1 MIKNLSLVLLLLCS
15 AAAYAAPKPFTAHY
29 TVRVG
34 NIVAGEI
41 RRSLSVTEQGQF
53 VFESETRSSG
63 LAALFVK
70 DHIIERSV
78 WRYDNQ
84 TPRPLHFQYQK
95 TGGKKER
102 NYALSFDWA
111 AGVVKDESSADPWQ
125 ARLDKGTQD
134 RLLYQ
139 LTLMYDLQSGRTEL
153 AYPLVDG
160 HKLRNYR
167 FQKVAEEI
175 LETPLGPLKTVKLS
189 RILESDEK
197 TVTLWCAP
205 SLDYLPVRIEQNEKD
220 GDRFSATIR
229 AVDGLGTAQVSQ
241 TDDAR

>member
-1 MIKNLSLVLLLLCS
+1 MIKNIFITLLFLCVVPVW
-15 AAAYAAPKPFTAHY
+15 AAPAPKPFTAYY
-29 TVRVG
+29 TVTVG
-34 NIVAGEI
+34 NINAGEI

-53 VFESETRSSG
+53 VFESETKSSG

-78 WRYDNQ
+78 WRYKNQ
-84 TPRPLHFQYQK
+84 RPQPLHFQYQK

-102 NYALSFDWA
+102 KYALSFDWNT
-111 AGVVKDESSADPWQ
+111 GVVKDESTADPWQ
-125 ARLDKGTQD
+125 APLDKGAQD

-139 LTLMYDLQSGRTEL
+139 LTLMYDLQNGRTEFE
-153 AYPLVDG
+153 YPLVDG
-160 HKLRNYR
+160 HKLKNYR
-167 FQKVAEEI
+167 FQKVAEEMI
-175 LETPLGPLKTVKLS
+175 ETPLGPLKTVKLS
-189 RILESDEK
+189 RILESDDK

-229 AVDGLGTAQVSQ
+229 AVEGLPTA
-241 TDDAR
+241 R

>member
-1 MIKNLSLVLLLLCS
+1 MIKNIFITALFLCG
-15 AAAYAAPKPFTAHY
+15 AQAYAAPAPKPFTAYY
-29 TVRVG
+29 TVSVG
-34 NIVAGEI
+34 NIAAGEI

-53 VFESETRSSG
+53 MYESETKSSG

-78 WRYDNQ
+78 WRFKNHAPQ
-84 TPRPLHFQYQK
+84 PLHFQYQK

-102 NYALSFDWA
+102 KYTLSFDWTQ
-111 AGVVKDESSADPWQ
+111 GVVKDESGADPWQ
-125 ARLDKGTQD
+125 ARLDKGAQD

-160 HKLRNYR
+160 RKLRNYR
-167 FQKVAEEI
+167 FQKVAEET

-220 GDRFSATIR
+220 GDRFSATLR
-229 AVDGLGTAQVSQ
+229 AVEGLPVK
-241 TDDAR
+241 

>member
-1 MIKNLSLVLLLLCS
+1 MLKNIPLALLLLCS
-15 AAAYAAPKPFTAHY
+15 VATYAAPAPKPFTAYY
-29 TVRVG
+29 TVSVG
-34 NIVAGEI
+34 NINAGEI

-53 VFESETRSSG
+53 VFASETKSSG
-63 LAALFVK
+63 LAALLVK

-78 WRYDNQ
+78 WRYKNQ
-84 TPRPLHFQYQK
+84 IPQPLHFQYQK

-102 NYALSFDWA
+102 TYALNFDWA
-111 AGVVKDESSADPWQ
+111 AGVVKNESRADPWQ
-125 ARLDKGTQD
+125 AQLADGAQD

-139 LTLMYDLQSGRTEL
+139 LTLMYDLQQGRTEL
-153 AYPLVDG
+153 DYPLVDG
-160 HKLRNYR
+160 HKLKRYR

-175 LETPLGPLKTVKLS
+175 LETPLGSLKTVKLS

-229 AVDGLGTAQVSQ
+229 AVEGLPM
-241 TDDAR
+241 R